1 MHTKLV
7 VIDVHSP
14 AGAWFSPPVSGA
26 RPPPCSGF
34 TLTAIDSHRAVLF
47 GGWQPGGG
55 GRVSDLYLIDFNTMV
70 KCHCIVLHEHNILEC
85 ARTLSELYRIWSQV
99 RRSHGQW
106 GEAAMQPVVLDMLEI
121 TFTCW

>member
-1 MHTKLV
+1 MIYAL
-7 VIDVHSP
+7 SP

-70 KCHCIVLHEHNILEC
+70 KCHYIVLRITILSSTQYSRVC
-85 ARTLSELYRIWSQV
+85 TRAHTLSEFNYIGC
-99 RRSHGQW
+99 H
-106 GEAAMQPVVLDMLEI
+106 
-121 TFTCW
+121 